1 MQKLQERRDKM
12 RLCFVSNYI
21 NHHQIPFCDA
31 MYDFL
36 QGEFRFIQ
44 MEEMAEER
52 MRMGWQSAHELP
64 YVKKYYEVSEESQN
78 LIDGSDVVIYGGVED
93 EQYIVNRLQAGKP
106 VIRYSERLYKTGQW
120 KAVSPRGLMKKY
132 NDHTKYR
139 KKDVYLMCAG
149 AYVASDFHIVR
160 AYPNKMLT
168 WGYFPATKQYDV
180 DKLLSEKGYRS
191 NGAEAPA
198 QNTTV
203 PHILWAARFLDWKH
217 PELALETAKWL
228 KDKGFAFHMDII
240 GGGEEEPMVKHLYE
254 EYQLGD
260 VVTLQ
265 GFKTPDEVRSFME
278 RADIYLMTSDRNEG
292 WGAVVNEAMNS
303 GCAVVGNHMVGAV
316 PYLIH
321 HGENGFIYKDSCK
334 NDLFAF
340 VEKLL
345 EDEAL
350 RKSMGKKAYETIT
363 KEWNARTAAKRL
375 AAFCV
380 KNGFLPKESVS
391 REVLEEYR
399 DYLEAE
405 GLYFKS
411 GPGSAAPVL
420 PEHCYKR
427 LSAEWRMK

>member
-1 MQKLQERRDKM
+1 MADMVQFV
-12 RLCFVSNYI
+12 FVSNYI
-21 NHHQIPFCDA
+21 NHHQIPFCNA
-31 MYDFL
+31 MYELLKGDFV
-36 QGEFRFIQ
+36 FIQ
-44 MEEMAEER
+44 TEPMEEER
-52 MRMGWQSAHELP
+52 IRMGWQSGVSLP
-64 YVKKYYEVSEESQN
+64 YLKLYYEEEKECRELIDSAGLVFFGGTDEES
-78 LIDGSDVVIYGGVED
+78 
-93 EQYIVNRLQAGKP
+93 YIAGRLQAGKP

-120 KAVSPRGLMKKY
+120 KAVSPRGLIKKY

-149 AYVASDFHIVR
+149 AYVASDFHIVK
-160 AYPNKMLT
+160 AYPNKMLK
-168 WGYFPATKQYDV
+168 WGYFPATKHYDV
-180 DKLLSEKGYRS
+180 DKLPTEKGYRC

-240 GGGEEEPMVKHLYE
+240 GGGEEETMVKRLYE
-254 EYQLGD
+254 EYKLDD

-265 GFKTPDEVRSFME
+265 GFKTPDEVRTFME

-316 PYLIH
+316 PYLIR
-321 HGENGFIYKDSCK
+321 HGENGFIYKDGCRF
-334 NDLFAF
+334 DLFAF

-345 EDEAL
+345 EDETL

-363 KEWNARTAAKRL
+363 EEWNARTAAERL
-375 AAFCV
+375 SVFCV

-405 GLYFKS
+405 GLYFES
-411 GPGSAAPVL
+411 GPGSAAPIL
-420 PEHCYKR
+420 PENCYKR

>member
-1 MQKLQERRDKM
+1 MADMVQ
-12 RLCFVSNYI
+12 FVFISNYI
-21 NHHQIPFCDA
+21 NHHQIPFCNA
-31 MYDFL
+31 MYELLKGSFV
-36 QGEFRFIQ
+36 FIQ
-44 MEEMAEER
+44 TEPMEEER
-52 MRMGWQSAHELP
+52 IRMGWQSGVSLP
-64 YVKKYYEVSEESQN
+64 YLKLYYEEEKVCRELIDSAGLVFFGGTDEES
-78 LIDGSDVVIYGGVED
+78 
-93 EQYIVNRLQAGKP
+93 YIVERLQAGKP

-217 PELALETAKWL
+217 PELALQTAKWL

-380 KNGFLPKESVS
+380 KNGFLSKESVS
-391 REVLEEYR
+391 REVFEECR
-399 DYLEAE
+399 DYLGVE
-405 GLYFKS
+405 GLYFES
-411 GPGSAAPVL
+411 GPISAAPIL

-427 LSAEWRMK
+427 LSAEWRVK